1 MSTQTALP
9 SLHSSSASR
18 SALPFSNS
26 PDEPYEVYDRQGET
40 IIARLHELA
49 DRTVRFPNAESDIE
63 YARRTR

>member
-1 MSTQTALP
+1 MSTQTALL

-18 SALPFSNS
+18 SALQFSNS
-26 PDEPYEVYDRQGET
+26 AEEPYEVYELQGET
-40 IIARLHELA
+40 IVARLRELA